1 MAEEVSYEQYEQLYK
16 TYEKN
21 LKCFEKLKKRYNKLK
36 KSHNELM
43 KTFESI
49 VKIYCED
56 KSIFELN
63 SHSSDFIEVKEL
75 ITKFIP
81 KFNFTEYQLDFEI
94 PEKTISR
101 VEKLNE
107 NVSSKR
113 ILMFTLA
120 TNSNNIIRKHIC
132 YNTNKEYYLKSQQI
146 HDSQVIL
153 ETDFD
158 SDSDRKITKKMIS
171 KNIIS
176 TTDISSTFICDNI
189 ELLKEEYIE

>member
-1 MAEEVSYEQYEQLYK
+1 MAEEISYEQLYE
-16 TYEKN
+16 TYESN
-21 LKCFEKLKKRYNKLK
+21 VKCFEKLNKRYKKLK

-56 KSIFELN
+56 KSITELN
-63 SHSSDFIEVKEL
+63 SHSHDFIEVKDL
-75 ITKFIP
+75 IAKFIP
-81 KFNFTEYQLDFEI
+81 KFKFEEYQLDFEI

-120 TNSNNIIRKHIC
+120 TNSNNIIKKHIC

-158 SDSDRKITKKMIS
+158 SDRDRKITKKMIS

-176 TTDISSTFICDNI
+176 PTDISATFICEDI

>member
-1 MAEEVSYEQYEQLYK
+1 MAEEISYEQLYE
-16 TYEKN
+16 TYEDN
-21 LKCFEKLKKRYNKLK
+21 VKCFEKLNKRYKKLK

-56 KSIFELN
+56 KSISELN
-63 SHSSDFIEVKEL
+63 SHSHDFIEVKDL

-81 KFNFTEYQLDFEI
+81 KFKFEEYQLDFEI

-101 VEKLNE
+101 IEKLNE

-120 TNSNNIIRKHIC
+120 TNSNNIIKKHIC

-146 HDSQVIL
+146 HDSQIIL

-158 SDSDRKITKKMIS
+158 SDEDRKITKKMIT

-176 TTDISSTFICDNI
+176 PTDISATFICDDI